1 MVPKESRRRM
11 IGNGG
16 IEPLLPLSRS
26 VTFAKE
32 ITQSETV
39 RNTIYEC

>member
-1 MVPKESRRRM
+1 MVVKESRKRTIR
-11 IGNGG
+11 NGE

-39 RNTIYEC
+39 RNTNL